1 MIKTNKKIT
10 YLLIV
15 VITCLLYIITSIAG
29 IGMNTVYAD
38 TSANVVY
45 TDVLADLKKDSSFST
60 SDYPEKANDYSLRV
74 IQIAESV
81 NKELFVY
88 VYQPSHNTKDLLA
101 TKIRLSMPAVN
112 ELSSYHD
119 YNLKQVSTNGVF
131 DKYVVEGVTVKSD
144 SVRYYEIVQLL
155 RDFDSDIDKGTG
167 NDNTISGVP
176 CKVAQKWTAQTIG
189 GKVYYTYLY
198 AEVITIEQKWCGSI
212 RYSNGGYFGLV
223 FLNECDAWFVA
234 FKTDRRI
241 DKLTHAKVRYDWEKY
256 QEKTAPLSGTTK
268 TVIKSDTTESEMDG
282 ESKGSNEGNGFF
294 GHVWEW
300 DRIVSI
306 SDFLSDNEGH
316 LSSDCQSRLSSE
328 EYQGGWVL
336 RFAETEFE
344 LYTIGSNAYRDYSAV
359 NNVSILELTFE
370 TDGKTYNMGVVD
382 NYQSPD
388 LKPDGKYDISDGI
401 EANLKDLFSFSFG
414 YSGFWKKLISFVL
427 VVLLLFLLFPLLPVV
442 IDVVVWVIKL
452 PFKFIGLI
460 IKAISGGKGNK
471 K

>member
-144 SVRYYEIVQLL
+144 PIRYYEIVQLM
-155 RDFDSDIDKGTG
+155 RAFDSEIDEETG
-167 NDNTISGVP
+167 NDNTVGLVP
-176 CKVAQKWTAQTIG
+176 CVVGQLWTVQTIN
-189 GKVYYTYLY
+189 GKVSYSYVQS
-198 AEVITIEQKWCGSI
+198 EVIRIVQKYCGHI
-212 RYSNGGYFGLV
+212 RLSNGYFGPT
-223 FLNECDAWFVA
+223 FISDSDAWFVA
-234 FKTDRRI
+234 FKTDKRI
-241 DKLTHAKVRYDWEKY
+241 EDLMHARVRYDWVEY
-256 QEKTAPLSGTTK
+256 YERTDPFGRVTK
-268 TVIKSDTTESEMDG
+268 TEQNKGYDEEKEMDG
-282 ESKGSNEGNGFF
+282 ESTGSNVGNGLW
-294 GHVWEW
+294 GYKWTW

-306 SDFLSDNEGH
+306 SDFLAQNEGQ
-316 LSSDCQSRLSSE
+316 LSSELQTRLSSE
-328 EYQGGWVL
+328 EYKGGWVL
-336 RFAETEFE
+336 RFAETDYDSYYTGTE
-344 LYTIGSNAYRDYSAV
+344 LLYFHDYYTAV
-359 NNVSILELTFE
+359 ENVSILELTFK
-370 TDGKTYNMGVVD
+370 TDGKSYHMGVVD

-388 LKPDGKYDISDGI
+388 LMPDGEYTLTDGI
-401 EANLKDLFSFSFG
+401 EATAKA
-414 YSGFWKKLISFVL
+414 FWQKLISFVL